1 MLGSI
6 VPKWKIDNLESGDV
20 KMNKEQVDLLGE
32 YIKVGTQSVILM
44 EKMPENVIKRG
55 AVVLESDCSKAEL
68 MGHYE
73 NLEFIAPDWYNKLV
87 ESSKLHIPV
96 LIIKDINKISEEE
109 QRKFI
114 ELFKYRKVYV
124 HKLPENCMIF
134 ATYSDLEKRPI
145 QKELYSFMIH
155 I

>member
-1 MLGSI
+1 
-6 VPKWKIDNLESGDV
+6 
-20 KMNKEQVDLLGE
+20 MNKEQVDLLGE
-32 YIKVGTQSVILM
+32 YIKAGTSAILI
-44 EKMPENVIKRG
+44 EEIPENIIKKG
-55 AVVLESDCSKAEL
+55 AVVLEADCSKAEL

-73 NLEFIAPDWYNKLV
+73 NLEFKMPTWYKKLID
-87 ESSKLHIPV
+87 SSKEHTPV
-96 LIIKDINKISEEE
+96 LIIKDINKIPEEE

-134 ATYSDLEKRPI
+134 ATYSNLEERPI
-145 QKELYSFMIH
+145 QEELYSFMVH

>member
-1 MLGSI
+1 
-6 VPKWKIDNLESGDV
+6 
-20 KMNKEQVDLLGE
+20 MNKEQVDLLGE
-32 YIKVGTQSVILM
+32 YIKAGLSAILI
-44 EKMPENVIKRG
+44 EEIPENAIKKG
-55 AVVLESDCSKAEL
+55 AVVLEADCSKAEL

-73 NLEFIAPDWYNKLV
+73 NLEFIAPEWYKKLMD
-87 ESSKLHIPV
+87 SSKEHTPV
-96 LIIKDINKISEEE
+96 LIIKDINKIPEEE

-134 ATYSDLEKRPI
+134 ATYSNLEERPI
-145 QKELYSFMIH
+145 QEELYSFMVH